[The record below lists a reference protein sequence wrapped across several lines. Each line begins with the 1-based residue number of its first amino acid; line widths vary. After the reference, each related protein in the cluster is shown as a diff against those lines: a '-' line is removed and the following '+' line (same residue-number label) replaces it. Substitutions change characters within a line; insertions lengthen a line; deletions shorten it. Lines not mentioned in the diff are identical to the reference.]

1 MPNSNRIHIA
11 INREGGLFT
20 FFVIGLGAAA
30 IYSGNSGLMLFFC
43 ALVAI
48 CILAVCLARINLR
61 YISVERRF
69 GEEFFAGREA
79 RIDLL
84 IKNNG
89 SHTLYGL
96 HIYDTFE
103 QNHRIGPVFVRKL
116 EPGETATA
124 RYMCQFPTR
133 GVAQFCGFQI
143 RTRFPMPFFE
153 FRKDFEQSD
162 SAFVYPEPLDGMDT
176 LVFGYSDSSKQLYHS
191 RKNDSTIRE
200 LVHGKRTGK
209 ILWKLSARRQIWL
222 ESVPL
227 RRPVPVDKPAIVVM
241 DKEQLGSERFERQI
255 SQVTDFALK
264 RMLRNQSGEVC
275 IGHQTLKYGDSPQ
288 QRQELLET
296 LAQI

>member
-11 INREGGLFT
+11 INREGGLFS

-43 ALVAI
+43 SVV
-48 CILAVCLARINLR
+48 AVCLLALFIARFNLR
-61 YISVERRF
+61 HISVERRF

-89 SHTLYGL
+89 NHTVYGL

-103 QNHRIGPVFVRKL
+103 MNHRIGPVFVRKL
-116 EPGETATA
+116 APGETANA

-153 FRKDFEQSD
+153 FRKDFDQND
-162 SAFVYPEPLDGMDT
+162 SAFVYPEPLEGTDM
-176 LVFGYSDSSKQLYHS
+176 LVFECSESSKQLYHAPQ
-191 RKNDSTIRE
+191 NDRTIRE

-222 ESVPL
+222 ESVPM
-227 RRPVPVDKPAIVVM
+227 RRSVHVDKPAIVVM
-241 DKEQLGSERFERQI
+241 DKEQLGTERFERQI

-264 RMLRNQSGEVC
+264 RMVRNQSGEVC
-275 IGHQTLKYGDSPQ
+275 IGNQMLKYGDSPQ